1 MAMPNPNKQK
11 GDRAERDVRK
21 IISQY
26 DPSARRTRPG
36 RREDEGD
43 ILTDEFTIQVK
54 NVKTARWDTWLTE
67 WDQQQ
72 KRSGKPHKILVWR
85 RAGAGGR
92 EPRFL
97 AVMDLIDLLETIGGS
112 KQHGDYPRD
121 R

>member
-1 MAMPNPNKQK
+1 MPHPNKAK

-92 EPRFL
+92 KPRFL

>member
-11 GDRAERDVRK
+11 GDRAERDVLK

-26 DPSARRTRPG
+26 DPTARRTRPG

-92 EPRFL
+92 KPRFL